1 MLSPVYEEIITGQ
14 AVVREIFKNSKIG
27 TIAGA
32 YVTDGSIKRN
42 SKVRVLRDG
51 IVIYEGKL
59 GSLRRFKD
67 DVREVNQGYECGL
80 NIDGYDD
87 VKVDDIIEGFVDKE
101 VER

>member
-1 MLSPVYEEIITGQ
+1 MAQLNEI
-14 AVVREIFKNSKIG
+14 V
-27 TIAGA
+27 
-32 YVTDGSIKRN
+32 
-42 SKVRVLRDG
+42 
-51 IVIYEGKL
+51 
-59 GSLRRFKD
+59 SLIRFKD